1 MSQQPIQLPLPGFE
15 AARAQWQDEYRQQL
29 GGDKTRYNRSG
40 VEVQPLYTPADW
52 NGERYLQELGFP
64 VFSFL

>member
-15 AARAQWQDEYRQQL
+15 AARAQWQDEYGQQL

-40 VEVQPLYTPADW
+40 WKYSPFTHPRIGAANSICRIWASPA
-52 NGERYLQELGFP
+52 
-64 VFSFL
+64 SFR